1 MLFWEAVFPQRRRR
15 PSIRPLEPTA
25 LRSVRLPYDKRCAG
39 VTKVGRR
46 CRGRIVEGSD
56 YCTFHDPDIS
66 AQRRRENASKGG
78 RSHRR
83 LSHIPDG
90 YLRRLTDRASIGHAM
105 DRLYREVRLGIV
117 TSEMGA
123 VLFGILCRL
132 LDSGMSNEQ
141 RDTSVASRRGKA
153 DRIRPKLAEL
163 LTHTERAAWR
173 QAATNAPEVFFRMTP
188 QERAQAALNAE
199 GDARRGALAEPG
211 LGAAS

>member
-1 MLFWEAVFPQRRRR
+1 MLFWEAVFPRRRRR
-15 PSIRPLEPTA
+15 PAIRPLEPTA
-25 LRSVRLPYDKRCAG
+25 LRSVRLPYDKRCVG
-39 VTKVGRR
+39 VTKAGRR
-46 CRGRIVEGSD
+46 CRGRILEGSD

-66 AQRRRENASKGG
+66 DQRRRDNASKGG
-78 RSHRR
+78 RSQRR

-117 TSEMGA
+117 TPEMGA

-132 LDSGMSNEQ
+132 LDTPITNEQ
-141 RDTSVASRRGKA
+141 RDTNGPMRRGKA

-163 LTHTERAAWR
+163 LTHTERVAWR
-173 QAATNAPEVFFRMTP
+173 QAATNAPAVFFRMTP
-188 QERAQAALNAE
+188 QERAQAALNGE
-199 GDARRGALAEPG
+199 DDARGALAEPA